1 MKIQEEMV
9 KMLNEESWDDVK
21 LNYPDS
27 ISSAVLK
34 QFCVALKNVC

>member
-21 LNYPDS
+21 LNYPY
-27 ISSAVLK
+27 SSSLAVLK
-34 QFCVALKNVC
+34 QFFVAFKNVC